1 MPVKTVKLSQCK
13 YIGVNR
19 NNVVLNE
26 APKGPSI
33 IQVSSCKEAFLQV

>member
-1 MPVKTVKLSQCK
+1 MKSVKLSQQK

-19 NNVVLNE
+19 NNTVLNE

-33 IQVSSCKEAFLQV
+33 I